1 MEVAIV
7 REEGRRHRAVAV
19 RDDGSV
25 VRFVVHDHGDSAPH
39 DLVHF
44 AVEGALGL
52 PWGFYGL
59 LAAGAPF
66 EALTA
71 LEGGGDAPPELLVEH
86 RDELLAAERLV
97 SELGDP
103 RGGTPA
109 GLDDGAAERARACV
123 EALHARWRELPVGG
137 RLRLRWPPDPADGP
151 A

>member
-52 PWGFYGL
+52 PW
-59 LAAGAPF
+59 AS
-66 EALTA
+66 TA
-71 LEGGGDAPPELLVEH
+71 CWPPE
-86 RDELLAAERLV
+86 RR
-97 SELGDP
+97 S
-103 RGGTPA
+103 R
-109 GLDDGAAERARACV
+109 R
-123 EALHARWRELPVGG
+123 
-137 RLRLRWPPDPADGP
+137 
-151 A
+151 